1 MTPTLRESSVV
12 PLATACVLLG
22 LLFAS
27 EAAAQGSNALPLSGP
42 AFVLADEAYKAY
54 AQGNYESAAEKAR
67 EAYRLRPDVASLA
80 ALARRAESAQHSPP
94 SRKVGEASRP
104 VAESRSPRRPKV
116 NRVNPESPAF
126 EAAQAGYSAY
136 DIGKFDDAV
145 DKASTAV
152 RLAPENARYRL
163 LLINALVGT
172 NRLAEADQAVTAAIA
187 AGGES
192 PALVQQ
198 RTAIAQRRAQAP
210 GAAAFS
216 ALERKDTASAIANAQ
231 SAIRLAPSDSAY
243 RQLLVQALLQAG
255 MFQEAEVA
263 ATEAMALDATDASP
277 QVLRGYARQRL
288 DRRADAVSDFSQALS
303 QPTLGTAGRR
313 QVRLIAAD
321 AALAAQDPQAALALL
336 KDLPPGADEQADE
349 QVAQRRRAAT
359 AALAGRSATA
369 SVVAAA
375 SFAPPVLDCGRVG
388 GPQRCLVLPSSAG
401 GQVKPG
407 FTLAASAY
415 KAFDDGRFEE
425 AALAAGKAVQLSPDN
440 RDYQLLL
447 INALSRSGQLAEADL
462 ATTAV
467 LAKTPNDASLLAQR
481 GQLRQRLG
489 QPDLAK
495 IDFDAALALSAQA
508 RETGASPTM
517 TANRLPAIVE
527 IGLLVDTGRRLE
539 ARQRFDQAAATGIA
553 GDFDGVPDIDVAY
566 LGTRVGND
574 AAALTAFNRAD
585 AAGILPNSA
594 YQDAAFSAIRAREDL
609 PAVAYF
615 KRAIDD
621 VGALRLRM
629 EPRLL
634 FDTRRA
640 VAEVSREGGVI
651 ASLSYRGAVSGLG
664 VTPGVGT
671 DSLQAGVEGYWRPWG
686 YQNGEYVE
694 LFARAFQTLY
704 SKNGG
709 AKGTDTLQAA
719 VGVRYKPFA
728 TQNLV
733 GLFSRVF
740 SPGGGRNDWLAQ
752 LGYSAD
758 HGTDLRIDVPSWWT
772 TKMSAELGRYLSE
785 GQNYALAQFQAGR
798 SYRLGDDST
807 EGSGRWVLYPHIS
820 LAADY
825 DSTATD
831 KTSVGLG
838 PGLTGRYWFRED
850 TYAAPRSY
858 LDLSVQYRARIG
870 GAERA
875 KGLFVNTTL
884 SY

>member
-94 SRKVGEASRP
+94 SSKVGEASRP

-210 GAAAFS
+210 GAAAFA

-321 AALAAQDPQAALALL
+321 AALAAQDPLAALAL
-336 KDLPPGADEQADE
+336 
-349 QVAQRRRAAT
+349 
-359 AALAGRSATA
+359 
-369 SVVAAA
+369 
-375 SFAPPVLDCGRVG
+375 
-388 GPQRCLVLPSSAG
+388 
-401 GQVKPG
+401 
-407 FTLAASAY
+407 
-415 KAFDDGRFEE
+415 
-425 AALAAGKAVQLSPDN
+425 
-440 RDYQLLL
+440 
-447 INALSRSGQLAEADL
+447 
-462 ATTAV
+462 
-467 LAKTPNDASLLAQR
+467 
-481 GQLRQRLG
+481 
-489 QPDLAK
+489 
-495 IDFDAALALSAQA
+495 
-508 RETGASPTM
+508 
-517 TANRLPAIVE
+517 
-527 IGLLVDTGRRLE
+527 
-539 ARQRFDQAAATGIA
+539 
-553 GDFDGVPDIDVAY
+553 
-566 LGTRVGND
+566 
-574 AAALTAFNRAD
+574 
-585 AAGILPNSA
+585 
-594 YQDAAFSAIRAREDL
+594 
-609 PAVAYF
+609 
-615 KRAIDD
+615 
-621 VGALRLRM
+621 
-629 EPRLL
+629 
-634 FDTRRA
+634 
-640 VAEVSREGGVI
+640 
-651 ASLSYRGAVSGLG
+651 
-664 VTPGVGT
+664 
-671 DSLQAGVEGYWRPWG
+671 
-686 YQNGEYVE
+686 
-694 LFARAFQTLY
+694 
-704 SKNGG
+704 
-709 AKGTDTLQAA
+709 
-719 VGVRYKPFA
+719 
-728 TQNLV
+728 
-733 GLFSRVF
+733 
-740 SPGGGRNDWLAQ
+740 
-752 LGYSAD
+752 
-758 HGTDLRIDVPSWWT
+758 
-772 TKMSAELGRYLSE
+772 
-785 GQNYALAQFQAGR
+785 
-798 SYRLGDDST
+798 
-807 EGSGRWVLYPHIS
+807 
-820 LAADY
+820 
-825 DSTATD
+825 
-831 KTSVGLG
+831 
-838 PGLTGRYWFRED
+838 
-850 TYAAPRSY
+850 
-858 LDLSVQYRARIG
+858 
-870 GAERA
+870 
-875 KGLFVNTTL
+875 
-884 SY
+884 